1 MIGSRGL
8 SGCPQLP
15 VASAFKDWL
24 LLFGSAKLQTR
35 LEELMRLEK
44 RRFGFEDAWFFV
56 GGGEHRVVPPMPKEG
71 DPDEPGGR
79 AEVLRAPEAGVSLWF
94 RRLSAGRRLGLI
106 ERAVLRKGF
115 EPWNVLEVEPEE
127 TKPGEYAVS

>member
-1 MIGSRGL
+1 M
-8 SGCPQLP
+8 
-15 VASAFKDWL
+15 
-24 LLFGSAKLQTR
+24 
-35 LEELMRLEK
+35 MRLEK
-44 RRFGFEDAWFFV
+44 QRLGFEETRGFRE

-106 ERAVLRKGF
+106 GRAALRRGF
-115 EPWNVLEVEPEE
+115 EPWNALEVEPGEVA
-127 TKPGEYAVS
+127 KPGEYAVS